1 MMTSKDQPKDHRRP
15 NRSRNQ
21 WLRDIHLNALFYLIL
36 LMSYD
41 ICTPAAG
48 VSGTLPFT
56 PGEKLTYVLRW
67 ENIPAGEA
75 EMKIEPIESVNG
87 EDAYYFVM
95 KTRTNDFVDVFFK
108 VRERIDA
115 YADIRMGRSLS
126 FRKTQTEG
134 EHKRDERIDFDWT
147 SGTAQH
153 SNYGQKSAPIPLEPG
168 SLDPLSVLYYTR
180 MALSEQSP
188 FVERLVTDG
197 KKSFIGRADLIRR
210 ETITLTSGK
219 TFDTF
224 CVVPR
229 MGDIGGV
236 FQGDKDARIHMW
248 VTADD
253 KRLPVRIMSKL
264 AIGHFVGE
272 LTGAEG
278 LRQ

>member
-1 MMTSKDQPKDHRRP
+1 MTTSEDQPKDHRRP
-15 NRSRNQ
+15 NRNRNQ
-21 WLRDIHLNALFYLIL
+21 WLHDNHFSALFYTIL
-36 LMSYD
+36 LIGYGM
-41 ICTPAAG
+41 CTPGAG
-48 VSGTLPFT
+48 VSDTLPFT

-75 EMKIEPIESVNG
+75 EMEIEPIQSVNG
-87 EDAYYFVM
+87 EAAYHFIM
-95 KTRTNDFVDVFFK
+95 KTRTNGFVDVFFK

-115 YADIRMGRSLS
+115 YADTRMERSLA
-126 FRKTQTEG
+126 FRKRQTEG
-134 EHKRDERIDFDWT
+134 EHKRDERIVFDWA

-153 SNYGQKSAPIPLEPG
+153 SNFGQKSAPIPLEPG

-180 MALSEQSP
+180 KALSEKNP
-188 FVERLVTDG
+188 VIERQVTDG
-197 KKSFIGRADLIRR
+197 KKSFTGRADIIRR
-210 ETITLTSGK
+210 ETITLKSGK

-224 CVVPR
+224 CIVPR

-236 FQGDKDARIHMW
+236 FQDDKEARIHMW

-264 AIGHFVGE
+264 TIGSFIGE
-272 LTGAEG
+272 LTEAKG